1 MSNPVG
7 DLQDL
12 TTFEAWGHIFLVL
25 LKTDGLLVIVKIN
38 VNVPQATSIVDP
50 AKTASLDLSSFVKA
64 PRYIETLPNYFKKT
78 GDAMKIAVGVIS
90 ENGMTR
96 VGWDVDKTGSI
107 SDLKSLNKRNQ
118 DMSTIFNSE
127 GVSHKIFGFF
137 YVAELNMVFYA
148 SEVKSAKAGG
158 FKYKVAIHSH
168 GSFNNFTSWDDFL
181 EDYEDSSMRY
191 HSSEVWTGN
200 EYDVSI
206 VEPKFHA
213 LYIQDRV
220 YFAVSNHVDDQT
232 ENFIQCIFTDI
243 TWPGRIRFSR
253 FWINKMFS
261 HASLVRAPQS
271 FNHAAYIS

>member
-1 MSNPVG
+1 M
-7 DLQDL
+7 

-253 FWINKMFS
+253 FWISKMSS

-271 FNHAAYIS
+271 FSHAAYIS